1 MATNSMSDEEAMLAK
16 VAEDGNALA
25 SASDRWRNNTKVVL
39 AVAAKRGCVPAAD
52 ADTDD
57 AYDCRRGGN
66 KYDGWMPLKGG
77 GEYDTDL
84 LDYVWN
90 LYRTSTQPS
99 HTLLWITSAV
109 KCENLFATL
118 FHDTHAFCWTG
129 CTPRLTHQHKKRVP
143 ISSASFIPTRTIE
156 QQQFSNFYYQ
166 DASAESLFTL

>member
-77 GEYDTDL
+77 GEYDTDWGPGYFNAVFPL
-84 LDYVWN
+84 VWAASDDSPPTTSLFVN
-90 LYRTSTQPS
+90 SRTLMGSRGFHNGIHGTPS
-99 HTLLWITSAV
+99 VSSRVGSKLPLLWNV
-109 KCENLFATL
+109 C
-118 FHDTHAFCWTG
+118 
-129 CTPRLTHQHKKRVP
+129 
-143 ISSASFIPTRTIE
+143 
-156 QQQFSNFYYQ
+156 
-166 DASAESLFTL
+166 